1 MRASDGCRGLAA
13 TDTRIKAELSH
24 RPTVDLILSRQR
36 RRISLNSHMRI
47 RTRHYYLIHQSTSL
61 LPSRSLRLQLTET
74 APDSHLPKSLGHE
87 NCVGALTTASIRRAP
102 RAIANMP
109 LTETELTLVETM
121 FMNQHSVKDVLHVLP
136 HAVVSTLYRQKKTFD
151 TYGSIHNPGTT
162 SKRRLRKPVVADAE
176 AHASPVKSE
185 SPQPKD
191 SLSESE
197 RTVEMLFSQ
206 GYSVRVVQTWFPN
219 KPKSSLYRMQ
229 KNFLAYGSVRKPEVM
244 YKKKGR
250 PSAITP
256 EMKEYLIELI
266 KDGKE
271 MWQRDLA
278 YELFTKFGVF
288 VSAST
293 ISRLLKEQNIV
304 KRLGPV
310 ENVDTDMASDEDE
323 DDEDEHMPV
332 TNPNLDPLL
341 RWA

>member
-1 MRASDGCRGLAA
+1 
-13 TDTRIKAELSH
+13 
-24 RPTVDLILSRQR
+24 
-36 RRISLNSHMRI
+36 
-47 RTRHYYLIHQSTSL
+47 
-61 LPSRSLRLQLTET
+61 
-74 APDSHLPKSLGHE
+74 
-87 NCVGALTTASIRRAP
+87 
-102 RAIANMP
+102 MP
-109 LTETELTLVETM
+109 LTETELTLVESM
-121 FMNQHSVKDVLHVLP
+121 FMNNHSVKTVLQIMP
-136 HAVVSTLYRQKKTFD
+136 HAVMSTLYRQKKTFD
-151 TYGSIHNPGTT
+151 TYGSIHKPGTT
-162 SKRRLRKPVVADAE
+162 SKRRLRKPVVPDAE
-176 AHASPVKSE
+176 ADASPADSE

-191 SLSESE
+191 HLSESD

-206 GYSVRVVQTWFPN
+206 GCSVRVVQSWFPS

-229 KNFLAYGSVRKPEVM
+229 KNFQAYGSVRKPELM

-256 EMKEYLIELI
+256 EMKEWLMELV

-293 ISRLLKEQNIV
+293 ISRLLKEQNVV
-304 KRLGPV
+304 KKLGPV
-310 ENVDTDMASDEDE
+310 ESVDTDMASDDEEDE
-323 DDEDEHMPV
+323 DEDTPV

>member
-1 MRASDGCRGLAA
+1 
-13 TDTRIKAELSH
+13 
-24 RPTVDLILSRQR
+24 
-36 RRISLNSHMRI
+36 
-47 RTRHYYLIHQSTSL
+47 
-61 LPSRSLRLQLTET
+61 
-74 APDSHLPKSLGHE
+74 
-87 NCVGALTTASIRRAP
+87 
-102 RAIANMP
+102 MP

-121 FMNQHSVKDVLHVLP
+121 FMNQHSVKDVLQVMP

-151 TYGSIHNPGTT
+151 TYGSIHKPETT

-176 AHASPVKSE
+176 ADASPAESE
-185 SPQPKD
+185 SPQSKD
-191 SLSESE
+191 PLSESE
-197 RTVEMLFSQ
+197 RTIDMLFSQ
-206 GYSVRVVQTWFPN
+206 GCSVRVVQSWFPN

-229 KNFLAYGSVRKPEVM
+229 KNFQAYGSVRKPELM

-266 KDGKE
+266 KDGNE

-304 KRLGPV
+304 KKLGPV
-310 ENVDTDMASDEDE
+310 ESADTDMASDEQDE
-323 DDEDEHMPV
+323 DDDEDEHLPV